1 MTTHEGQVHANEL
14 KPADGRDP
22 PLILIVDDHVESAA
36 MASDILSFAGCWT
49 VVADSVEVAIEHIS
63 RERPSLVITDIL
75 MPLHTGVDLIE
86 MLQGSMLTER
96 IPILACTGR
105 VDVFEPWLREHHLSF
120 LPKPYSPRELVD
132 SVRAALPERRGASL
146 ESGR

>member
-1 MTTHEGQVHANEL
+1 MRHEGQVRPDEL

-49 VVADSVEVAIEHIS
+49 MVADSVEAAVEDIA

-75 MPLHTGVDLIE
+75 MPLHTGVDLIH
-86 MLQGSMLTER
+86 MLHGSMVTER
-96 IPILACTGR
+96 IPILACTAR
-105 VDVFEPWLREHHLSF
+105 ADVFEPWLREHHLSF
-120 LPKPYSPRELVD
+120 LPKPYSPRALVD
-132 SVRAALPERRGASL
+132 AVRTALLEPSL
-146 ESGR
+146 KSGR

>member
-1 MTTHEGQVHANEL
+1 MHEGQVRPNEL
-14 KPADGRDP
+14 KPAAGRDP

-49 VVADSVEVAIEHIS
+49 VVADSVDAAVEQIA
-63 RERPSLVITDIL
+63 RERPSLVVTDIL

-86 MLQGSMLTER
+86 LLQGSVLAER
-96 IPILACTGR
+96 IPVLACTAR
-105 VDVFEPWLREHHLSF
+105 ADVFEPWLREHHLNF
-120 LPKPYSPRELVD
+120 LPKPYSPRDLVD
-132 SVRAALPERRGASL
+132 AVRAALPRGTPL